1 MNPIVVKFGGSS
13 LATAAQFEKV
23 AAIIREN
30 PARRYVVA
38 SAPGKRFDG
47 DTKVT
52 DLLYRCYDAACA
64 GQDPAP
70 VLSEIRQRFA
80 DIVDALHLS
89 VDLEPDFTAIEAH
102 LRQSPQRDYMA
113 SRGEYLNSKL
123 LAAYLGFRFVDA
135 AQMVLFHADG
145 SFDPDATNTAIGY
158 TLVSIERAVVPGFY
172 GAMPDGAV
180 HTFTRG
186 GSDVTGSVVARAVG
200 AGLYENWTDVSGVL
214 SADPRI
220 IENPRRIDIVTY
232 PELRELA
239 YMGANVLHEG
249 AIYPVKDAGIPI
261 NIRNTNQPDD
271 PGTII
276 CDEQSAPPA
285 PEEPLITGLTGKKNF
300 TVVTVSKNQQE
311 DNLGIIRRTLE
322 IFEKYRVEIEHI
334 PSGIDSFSVVVS
346 TEQVEGCIYDIV
358 GEIRAV
364 CRPADIRVI
373 DSMALLAVVGRGMSY
388 RPGVSGRLFAALGDA
403 NVNIRMIAQGSDELN
418 IIVGV
423 ENKDFEHALRTV
435 YHNFVQ

>member
-123 LAAYLGFRFVDA
+123 LASTLHSITIPRPF
-135 AQMVLFHADG
+135 MK
-145 SFDPDATNTAIGY
+145 SWTN
-158 TLVSIERAVVPGFY
+158 
-172 GAMPDGAV
+172 
-180 HTFTRG
+180 
-186 GSDVTGSVVARAVG
+186 
-200 AGLYENWTDVSGVL
+200 
-214 SADPRI
+214 
-220 IENPRRIDIVTY
+220 
-232 PELRELA
+232 LA
-239 YMGANVLHEG
+239 KCLCR
-249 AIYPVKDAGIPI
+249 P
-261 NIRNTNQPDD
+261 TS
-271 PGTII
+271 
-276 CDEQSAPPA
+276 QS
-285 PEEPLITGLTGKKNF
+285 
-300 TVVTVSKNQQE
+300 SW
-311 DNLGIIRRTLE
+311 R
-322 IFEKYRVEIEHI
+322 
-334 PSGIDSFSVVVS
+334 
-346 TEQVEGCIYDIV
+346 
-358 GEIRAV
+358 IRASIRLFTQRSLAV
-364 CRPADIRVI
+364 LQPLRPAFISR
-373 DSMALLAVVGRGMSY
+373 R
-388 RPGVSGRLFAALGDA
+388 
-403 NVNIRMIAQGSDELN
+403 N
-418 IIVGV
+418 
-423 ENKDFEHALRTV
+423 
-435 YHNFVQ
+435 